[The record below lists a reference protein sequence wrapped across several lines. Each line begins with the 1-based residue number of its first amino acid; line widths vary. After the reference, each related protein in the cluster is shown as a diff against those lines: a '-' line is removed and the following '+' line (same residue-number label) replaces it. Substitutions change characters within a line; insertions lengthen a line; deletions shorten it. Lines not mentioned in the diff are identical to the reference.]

1 MPMLTA
7 SPEMK
12 EVAIADEPKKEKTYW
27 GHTRMIRKYRLYM
40 NCVIQDGILKAAFYL
55 PDHLR
60 LDGDK
65 PAYEVFLD
73 KENRQFLTYDH
84 LEKKWR
90 DAKLDR
96 LEWPGDAYYTTCW
109 AGKEDEDLVQAY
121 FSGERGGALGILDF
135 QRNVR
140 DEQLE
145 QRHKRITDR
154 WDKDLAQVP
163 ELPKDWAHWADKVAV
178 RENFIFYHYKRGG
191 AKTGYCTFCG
201 KEVPISGHPYHNKE
215 GRCTRCRHPVVF
227 KALGR
232 AGYFQTDKYYA
243 YLIQRCKDG
252 FVIREFWANRTYR
265 KDRLPHS
272 EPYWHEFRR
281 SIYDHSGEVR
291 SYYWGMYCQRETR
304 WIAGSPCYYSYT
316 GDQAGR
322 VYGKT
327 LPSLEKKELRHTG
340 LAEWI
345 RSHPAT
351 DPEKYLA
358 VWKRLPQMEQIWK
371 AGLPRLAAECFR
383 FCDNVRKLV
392 LHPDEPG
399 LIRALGLDAEKFRRL
414 RQLDGDTETLAWLQ
428 LEKKTGQR
436 IPDEMLHWFQKERIS
451 AKDLVFIADR
461 MSLVQIKNYLQRQ
474 KQYFDGSCR
483 QALTTWQDYLAMA
496 ERLHYDTSDE
506 IVYRVRK
513 LRQRHDELV
522 LQSEAGSLEEQASKM
537 AAKYP
542 HVNAICV
549 ELQEKYAYSDDDYT
563 VLAPQDIFEI
573 IKEGRMLHHC
583 VGNDGAGERYYD
595 RMERR
600 ESFIMFLRR
609 TEEPNDPYYTLE
621 IEPDG
626 TVRQKRTLFD
636 RQYED
641 IEQATEFLIKWQKVI
656 AARLTGR
663 DLKLAERSREL
674 RKEEFI
680 QMRKDRVIIH
690 TGHLAGRLLAD
701 ASQSGECLARC
712 NQRDFSTGEA
722 IPAEWVIFQQTGN
735 RELLVP
741 YKDGITYGP
750 GTVLIPGCKDISAV
764 AIDL

>member
-1 MPMLTA
+1 MLLAMPMLTA

-12 EVAIADEPKKEKTYW
+12 QAAMADEPKKETTYY
-27 GHTRMIRKYRLYM
+27 GHTYTTRTYFAYM
-40 NCVIQDGILKAAFYL
+40 NCLVQDGILKAAFFL

-60 LDGDK
+60 LDGNN
-65 PAYEVFLD
+65 PVYEVFLD

-96 LEWPGDAYYTTCW
+96 LEWPGRNYYATCW
-109 AGKEDEDLVQAY
+109 VSEEDAALVQDY

-145 QRHKRITDR
+145 RRHKRITDP
-154 WDKDLAQVP
+154 WDQDLAQVP

-215 GRCTRCRHPVVF
+215 GRCIRCRHPVVF

-243 YLIQRCKDG
+243 YLVQRCRDG
-252 FVIREFWANRTYR
+252 FVVREFRADRTYR
-265 KDRLPHS
+265 KDTLPHS

-281 SIYDHSGEVR
+281 SIYDRTGEIR

-304 WIAGSPCYYSYT
+304 WIAGSPCYYAYS
-316 GDQAGR
+316 GDQSGR

-327 LPSLEKKELRHTG
+327 LPSLEKKELRQTG

-345 RSHPAT
+345 RSHPIT

-371 AGLPRLAAECFR
+371 AGLQRLTKECFNN
-383 FCDNVRKLV
+383 CDSVRKLV
-392 LHPDEPG
+392 LCPSEPG
-399 LIRALGLDAEKFRRL
+399 LIRTLGLDTTRFRRL

-428 LEKKTGQR
+428 LEKRTGQR
-436 IPDEMLHWFQKERIS
+436 ITDDMLRWSKKEQIS

-461 MSLVQIKNYLQRQ
+461 MSLVQIKNYLERQ
-474 KQYFDGSCR
+474 KEYFDGSCQ

-701 ASQSGECLARC
+701 VLLADLME
-712 NQRDFSTGEA
+712 NTEVMQPQA
-722 IPAEWVIFQQTGN
+722 LPA
-735 RELLVP
+735 
-741 YKDGITYGP
+741 
-750 GTVLIPGCKDISAV
+750 A
-764 AIDL
+764 A

>member
-1 MPMLTA
+1 MPALTA
-7 SPEMK
+7 SQEMK
-12 EVAIADEPKKEKTYW
+12 EVAMADEPKKETTYY
-27 GHTRMIRKYRLYM
+27 GHTYTTRTYFAFM
-40 NCVIQDGILKAAFYL
+40 NCLVQDGVLKAAFFL

-60 LDGDK
+60 LDGNN
-65 PAYEVFLD
+65 PAYEVFID

-96 LEWPGDAYYTTCW
+96 LEWPGRNYYATCW
-109 AGKEDEDLVQAY
+109 VSEEDAALVQDY
-121 FSGERGGALGILDF
+121 FSGERGGDLGILDF

-145 QRHKRITDR
+145 RRHKRITDP

-163 ELPKDWAHWADKVAV
+163 KLPKDWKRWADKVAV

-215 GRCTRCRHPVVF
+215 GRCIRCRHPVVF

-243 YLIQRCKDG
+243 YLVQRCRDG
-252 FVIREFWANRTYR
+252 FVVREFRADRTYR
-265 KDRLPHS
+265 KDTLPHS

-281 SIYDHSGEVR
+281 SIYDRTGEIR

-304 WIAGSPCYYSYT
+304 WIAGSPCYYAYYGNQS
-316 GDQAGR
+316 GR

-327 LPSLEKKELRHTG
+327 LPSLEKKELRQTG

-345 RSHPAT
+345 RSHPIT

-371 AGLPRLAAECFR
+371 AGLQRLTKECFNN
-383 FCDNVRKLV
+383 CDSVRKLV
-392 LHPDEPG
+392 LCPSEPG
-399 LIRALGLDAEKFRRL
+399 LIRTLGLDTTRFRRL

-428 LEKKTGQR
+428 LEKRTGQR
-436 IPDEMLHWFQKERIS
+436 ITDDMLRWSKKEQIS

-461 MSLVQIKNYLQRQ
+461 MSLVQIKNYLERQ
-474 KQYFDGSCR
+474 KEYFDGSCQ

-701 ASQSGECLARC
+701 VLLADLME
-712 NQRDFSTGEA
+712 NTEVMQPQA
-722 IPAEWVIFQQTGN
+722 LPA
-735 RELLVP
+735 
-741 YKDGITYGP
+741 
-750 GTVLIPGCKDISAV
+750 A
-764 AIDL
+764 A

>member
-1 MPMLTA
+1 MPALTA
-7 SPEMK
+7 SQEMK
-12 EVAIADEPKKEKTYW
+12 EVAMADEPKKETTYY
-27 GHTRMIRKYRLYM
+27 GHTYTTRTYFVFM
-40 NCVIQDGILKAAFYL
+40 NCLVQDGVLKAAFFL

-60 LDGDK
+60 LDGNN
-65 PAYEVFLD
+65 PAYEVFID

-96 LEWPGDAYYTTCW
+96 LEWPGRNYYATCW
-109 AGKEDEDLVQAY
+109 VSEEDAALVQDY
-121 FSGERGGALGILDF
+121 FSGERGGDLGILDF

-145 QRHKRITDR
+145 RRHKRITDP

-163 ELPKDWAHWADKVAV
+163 KLPKDWKRWADKVAV

-215 GRCTRCRHPVVF
+215 GRCIRCRHPVVF

-243 YLIQRCKDG
+243 YLIQRCRDG
-252 FVIREFWANRTYR
+252 FVVREFRADRTYR
-265 KDRLPHS
+265 KDTLPHS

-281 SIYDHSGEVR
+281 SIYDCTGEIR

-304 WIAGSPCYYSYT
+304 WIAGSPCYYAYY
-316 GDQAGR
+316 GDQSGR

-327 LPSLEKKELRHTG
+327 LPSLEKKELRQTG

-345 RSHPAT
+345 RSHPIT

-371 AGLPRLAAECFR
+371 AGLQRLTKECFHN
-383 FCDNVRKLV
+383 CDNVRKLV
-392 LHPDEPG
+392 LNSSEPG
-399 LIRALGLDAEKFRRL
+399 LIRALGLDASKFRRL
-414 RQLDGDTETLAWLQ
+414 RQMDGDTETLAWLQ
-428 LEKKTGQR
+428 LEKRTGQR
-436 IPDEMLHWFQKERIS
+436 ITDDMLRWSKKEQIS

-461 MSLVQIKNYLQRQ
+461 MSLVQIKNYLERQ
-474 KQYFDGSCR
+474 KEYFDGSCQ

-701 ASQSGECLARC
+701 VLLADLME
-712 NQRDFSTGEA
+712 NTEVMQPQA
-722 IPAEWVIFQQTGN
+722 LPA
-735 RELLVP
+735 
-741 YKDGITYGP
+741 
-750 GTVLIPGCKDISAV
+750 A
-764 AIDL
+764 A

>member
-1 MPMLTA
+1 MLLAMPMLTA

-12 EVAIADEPKKEKTYW
+12 QAAMADEPKKETTYY
-27 GHTRMIRKYRLYM
+27 GHTYTTRTYFAYM
-40 NCVIQDGILKAAFYL
+40 NCLVQDGILKAAFFL

-60 LDGDK
+60 LDGNN
-65 PAYEVFLD
+65 PVYEVFLD

-96 LEWPGDAYYTTCW
+96 LEWHGRNYYATCW
-109 AGKEDEDLVQAY
+109 VSEEDAALVQDY

-145 QRHKRITDR
+145 RRHKRITDP
-154 WDKDLAQVP
+154 WDQDLAQVP

-201 KEVPISGHPYHNKE
+201 KEVPISGHPYHNKK
-215 GRCTRCRHPVVF
+215 GRCTRCRHPVMF

-232 AGYFQTDKYYA
+232 AGYFKTDRYYA
-243 YLIQRCKDG
+243 YLVQRCRDG
-252 FVIREFWANRTYR
+252 FVIREFQVDRTYR
-265 KDRLPHS
+265 KATLPHS

-281 SIYDHSGEVR
+281 SIYDRSGEIR
-291 SYYWGMYCQRETR
+291 SYYWGMYCQREVR
-304 WIAGSPCYYSYT
+304 WIEGSPCYYAYA

-327 LPSLEKKELRHTG
+327 LPSLGKKELRHTG

-345 RSHPAT
+345 RSHPVT

-358 VWKRLPQMEQIWK
+358 VWKRVPKMEQIWK
-371 AGLPRLAAECFR
+371 AGLQRLTAECFH
-383 FCDNVRKLV
+383 FCDDVQKVV

-399 LIRALGLDAEKFRRL
+399 LIRALGLDSAKFRRL

-428 LEKKTGQR
+428 LEKRTGQR
-436 IPDEMLHWFQKERIS
+436 ITDEMLRWSKKERIS
-451 AKDLVFIADR
+451 PRDLVFIADR
-461 MSLVQIKNYLQRQ
+461 MSLVQIRNYLERQ
-474 KQYFDGSCR
+474 KEYFDGSCR
-483 QALTTWQDYLAMA
+483 QALITWQDYLAMA

-522 LQSEAGSLEEQASKM
+522 LQSEAGSLEEQAEKM

-680 QMRKDRVIIH
+680 QMQKDRVIIH
-690 TGHLAGRLLAD
+690 TGHLAGRLLA
-701 ASQSGECLARC
+701 EVLLADLME
-712 NQRDFSTGEA
+712 NTEVMQPQA
-722 IPAEWVIFQQTGN
+722 LPA
-735 RELLVP
+735 
-741 YKDGITYGP
+741 
-750 GTVLIPGCKDISAV
+750 A
-764 AIDL
+764 A

>member
-1 MPMLTA
+1 MPALTA
-7 SPEMK
+7 SQEMK
-12 EVAIADEPKKEKTYW
+12 EVAMADEPKKETTYY
-27 GHTRMIRKYRLYM
+27 GHTYTTRTYFAFM
-40 NCVIQDGILKAAFYL
+40 NCLVQDGVLKAAFFL

-60 LDGDK
+60 LDGNN
-65 PAYEVFLD
+65 PAYEVFID

-96 LEWPGDAYYTTCW
+96 LEWPGRNYYATCW
-109 AGKEDEDLVQAY
+109 VSEEDAALVQDY
-121 FSGERGGALGILDF
+121 FSGERGGDLGILDF

-145 QRHKRITDR
+145 RRHKRITDP

-163 ELPKDWAHWADKVAV
+163 KLPKDWKRWADKVAV

-215 GRCTRCRHPVVF
+215 GRCIRCRHPVVF

-243 YLIQRCKDG
+243 YLVQRCRDG
-252 FVIREFWANRTYR
+252 FVVREFRADRTYR
-265 KDRLPHS
+265 KDTLPHS
-272 EPYWHEFRR
+272 ESYWHEFRR
-281 SIYDHSGEVR
+281 SIYDRTGEIR

-304 WIAGSPCYYSYT
+304 WIAGSPCYYAYY
-316 GDQAGR
+316 GDQSGR

-327 LPSLEKKELRHTG
+327 LPSLEKKELRQTG

-345 RSHPAT
+345 RSHPIT

-371 AGLPRLAAECFR
+371 AGLQRLTKECFHN
-383 FCDNVRKLV
+383 CDNVRKLV
-392 LHPDEPG
+392 LNHSEPG
-399 LIRALGLDAEKFRRL
+399 LIRALGLDASKFRRL
-414 RQLDGDTETLAWLQ
+414 RQMDGDTETLAWLQ
-428 LEKKTGQR
+428 LEKRTGQR
-436 IPDEMLHWFQKERIS
+436 ITDDMLRWSKKEQIS

-461 MSLVQIKNYLQRQ
+461 MSLVQIKNYLERQ
-474 KQYFDGSCR
+474 KEYFDGSCQ

-542 HVNAICV
+542 HVNAICA

-701 ASQSGECLARC
+701 VLLADLME
-712 NQRDFSTGEA
+712 NTEVMQPQA
-722 IPAEWVIFQQTGN
+722 LPA
-735 RELLVP
+735 
-741 YKDGITYGP
+741 
-750 GTVLIPGCKDISAV
+750 A
-764 AIDL
+764 A

>member
-1 MPMLTA
+1 MKKSMLQAMPALTA
-7 SPEMK
+7 SQEMK
-12 EVAIADEPKKEKTYW
+12 EVAMADEPKKETTYY
-27 GHTRMIRKYRLYM
+27 GHTYTTRTYFAFM
-40 NCVIQDGILKAAFYL
+40 NCLVQDGVLKAAFFL

-60 LDGDK
+60 LDGNN
-65 PAYEVFLD
+65 PAYEVFID

-96 LEWPGDAYYTTCW
+96 LEWPGRNYYATCW
-109 AGKEDEDLVQAY
+109 VSEEDAALVQDY
-121 FSGERGGALGILDF
+121 FSGERGGDLGILDF

-145 QRHKRITDR
+145 RRHKRITDP

-163 ELPKDWAHWADKVAV
+163 KLPKDWKRWADKVAV

-215 GRCTRCRHPVVF
+215 GRCIRCRHPVVF

-243 YLIQRCKDG
+243 YLVQRCRDG
-252 FVIREFWANRTYR
+252 FVVREFRADRTYR
-265 KDRLPHS
+265 KDTLPHS

-281 SIYDHSGEVR
+281 SIYDRTGEIR

-304 WIAGSPCYYSYT
+304 WIAGSPCYYAYYGNQS
-316 GDQAGR
+316 GR

-327 LPSLEKKELRHTG
+327 LPSLEKKELRQTG

-345 RSHPAT
+345 RSHPIT

-371 AGLPRLAAECFR
+371 AGLQRLTKECFNN
-383 FCDNVRKLV
+383 CDSVRKLV
-392 LHPDEPG
+392 LCPSEPG
-399 LIRALGLDAEKFRRL
+399 LIRALGLDTTKFRRL

-428 LEKKTGQR
+428 LEKRTGQR
-436 IPDEMLHWFQKERIS
+436 ITDDMLRWSKKERIS
-451 AKDLVFIADR
+451 PRDLVFIADR
-461 MSLVQIKNYLQRQ
+461 MSLVQIRNYLERQ
-474 KQYFDGSCR
+474 KRYFDDSCR

-522 LQSEAGSLEEQASKM
+522 LQSEAGSLEEQAAKM
-537 AAKYP
+537 AEKYP
-542 HVNAICV
+542 HVDAICM
-549 ELQEKYAYSDDDYT
+549 ELQKKYAYSDDDYT
-563 VLAPQDIFEI
+563 VLAPQNIFEI

-626 TVRQKRTLFD
+626 AVRQKRTLFD

-701 ASQSGECLARC
+701 VLLADLME
-712 NQRDFSTGEA
+712 NTEVMQPQVF
-722 IPAEWVIFQQTGN
+722 PA
-735 RELLVP
+735 
-741 YKDGITYGP
+741 
-750 GTVLIPGCKDISAV
+750 A
-764 AIDL
+764 A

>member
-1 MPMLTA
+1 MPVLTA
-7 SPEMK
+7 SQEMK
-12 EVAIADEPKKEKTYW
+12 EVAMADEPRKETTYY
-27 GHTRMIRKYRLYM
+27 GHTYTTRTYFAFM
-40 NCVIQDGILKAAFYL
+40 NCLVQNGILKAAFFL

-60 LDGDK
+60 LDGNN
-65 PAYEVFLD
+65 PVYEVFLD
-73 KENRQFLTYDH
+73 KEQRQFLTYDH

-96 LEWPGDAYYTTCW
+96 LEWPGRNYYAICW
-109 AGKEDEDLVQAY
+109 ASEKDAALVQDY
-121 FSGERGGALGILDF
+121 FSGERGGDLGILDF

-145 QRHKRITDR
+145 QRHKRITDC

-163 ELPKDWAHWADKVAV
+163 ELPKDWVHWVDKVAV
-178 RENFIFYHYKRGG
+178 RENYIFYHYKRGG

-201 KEVPISGHPYHNKE
+201 KEVPISGHPYHNKK
-215 GRCTRCRHPVVF
+215 GRCTRCRHPVMF

-232 AGYFQTDKYYA
+232 AGYFKTDRYYA
-243 YLIQRCKDG
+243 YLVQRCRDG
-252 FVIREFWANRTYR
+252 FVIREFQVDRTYR
-265 KDRLPHS
+265 KNILPHS

-281 SIYDHSGEVR
+281 SIYDRSGEIR
-291 SYYWGMYCQRETR
+291 SYYWGMYCQREVR
-304 WIAGSPCYYSYT
+304 WIEGSPCYYAYA

-327 LPSLEKKELRHTG
+327 LPSLGKKELRQTG
-340 LAEWI
+340 LVEWI
-345 RSHPAT
+345 RSHPVT

-358 VWKRLPQMEQIWK
+358 VWKQIPKMEQIWK
-371 AGLPRLAAECFR
+371 AGLSRLTAECFH

-399 LIRALGLDAEKFRRL
+399 LIRALGLDAQKFRRL

-451 AKDLVFIADR
+451 AKDLLFIADR

-474 KQYFDGSCR
+474 KQYFDGSCQ

-522 LQSEAGSLEEQASKM
+522 LQSEAGSLEEQAEKM

-542 HVNAICV
+542 HVDAICV
-549 ELQEKYAYSDDDYT
+549 ELQEKYSYSDDDYT

-701 ASQSGECLARC
+701 VLLADLME
-712 NQRDFSTGEA
+712 NTEVMQPQA
-722 IPAEWVIFQQTGN
+722 LPA
-735 RELLVP
+735 
-741 YKDGITYGP
+741 
-750 GTVLIPGCKDISAV
+750 A
-764 AIDL
+764 A

>member
-1 MPMLTA
+1 MPALTA

-12 EVAIADEPKKEKTYW
+12 KAAMADEPKTETTYY
-27 GHTRMIRKYRLYM
+27 GYTYTTRAYFAYM
-40 NCVIQDGILKAAFYL
+40 NCLVQDGILKAAFFL

-60 LDGDK
+60 LDGNN
-65 PAYEVFLD
+65 PVYEVFLD
-73 KENRQFLTYDH
+73 KEKRQFLTYDH

-96 LEWPGDAYYTTCW
+96 LEWHGRNYYAACW
-109 AGKEDEDLVQAY
+109 ASEEDAALVQDY
-121 FSGERGGALGILDF
+121 FSGERGGELGILDF

-201 KEVPISGHPYHNKE
+201 KEVPISGHPYHNKK
-215 GRCTRCRHPVVF
+215 GRCTCCRHPVMF

-232 AGYFQTDKYYA
+232 AGYFKTDRYYA
-243 YLIQRCKDG
+243 YLVQRCRDG
-252 FVIREFWANRTYR
+252 FVIREFWTDRTYR
-265 KDRLPHS
+265 KDTMPHS

-281 SIYDHSGEVR
+281 SIYDRNGVIR
-291 SYYWGMYCQRETR
+291 SYYWGMYCQREVR
-304 WIAGSPCYYSYT
+304 WIEGSPCYYAYY
-316 GDQAGR
+316 GDQSGR

-327 LPSLEKKELRHTG
+327 LPSLGKKELRQTG

-345 RSHPAT
+345 RSHPIT

-371 AGLPRLAAECFR
+371 AGLQRLTKECFHN
-383 FCDNVRKLV
+383 CDSVRKLV
-392 LHPDEPG
+392 LCPSEPK
-399 LIRALGLDAEKFRRL
+399 LIRALSLDAQKFRRL

-428 LEKKTGQR
+428 LEKRTGQR
-436 IPDEMLHWFQKERIS
+436 ITDEMLCWIKKEQIS
-451 AKDLVFIADR
+451 PRDLVFIADR
-461 MSLVQIKNYLQRQ
+461 MSLVQIKNYLERQ
-474 KQYFDGSCR
+474 KQYFDDSCR

-522 LQSEAGSLEEQASKM
+522 LQSEAGSLEEQAAKM
-537 AAKYP
+537 AVKYP
-542 HVNAICV
+542 HVDAICG
-549 ELQEKYAYSDDDYT
+549 ELQKKYAYSDDDYT
-563 VLAPQDIFEI
+563 VIAPQNIFEI
-573 IKEGRMLHHC
+573 IREGRMLHHC

-609 TEEPNDPYYTLE
+609 TDEPNDPYYTLE

-636 RQYED
+636 RQHED
-641 IEQATEFLIKWQKVI
+641 IEQATEFLLKWQKVI
-656 AARLTGR
+656 ATRLTGR
-663 DLKLAERSREL
+663 DLKLAERSRKL

-680 QMRKDRVIIH
+680 QMQKDRVIIH
-690 TGHLAGRLLAD
+690 TGHLAGHLLAEVLLAD
-701 ASQSGECLARC
+701 LMENTEVMQTQVL
-712 NQRDFSTGEA
+712 
-722 IPAEWVIFQQTGN
+722 PA
-735 RELLVP
+735 
-741 YKDGITYGP
+741 
-750 GTVLIPGCKDISAV
+750 A
-764 AIDL
+764 A

>member
-1 MPMLTA
+1 MLLAMPMLTA

-12 EVAIADEPKKEKTYW
+12 QAAMADEPKKETTYY
-27 GHTRMIRKYRLYM
+27 GHTYTTRTYFAYM
-40 NCVIQDGILKAAFYL
+40 NCLVQDGVLKAAFFL

-60 LDGDK
+60 LDGNN
-65 PAYEVFLD
+65 PVYEVFLD

-96 LEWPGDAYYTTCW
+96 LEWHGRNYYATCW
-109 AGKEDEDLVQAY
+109 VSEEDAALVQDY

-145 QRHKRITDR
+145 RRHKRITDP

-163 ELPKDWAHWADKVAV
+163 KLPKDWKRWADKVAV

-215 GRCTRCRHPVVF
+215 GRCIRCRHPVVF

-243 YLIQRCKDG
+243 YLVQRCRDG
-252 FVIREFWANRTYR
+252 FVVREFRADRTYR
-265 KDRLPHS
+265 KDTLPHS

-281 SIYDHSGEVR
+281 SIYDRTGEIR

-304 WIAGSPCYYSYT
+304 WIAGSPCYYAYY
-316 GDQAGR
+316 GDQSGR

-327 LPSLEKKELRHTG
+327 LPSLEKKELRQTG

-345 RSHPAT
+345 RSHPIT

-371 AGLPRLAAECFR
+371 AGLQRLTKECFHN
-383 FCDNVRKLV
+383 CDNVRKLV
-392 LHPDEPG
+392 LNSSEPG
-399 LIRALGLDAEKFRRL
+399 LIRALGLDASKFRRL
-414 RQLDGDTETLAWLQ
+414 RQMDGDTETLAWLQ
-428 LEKKTGQR
+428 LEKRTGQR
-436 IPDEMLHWFQKERIS
+436 ITDDMLRWSKKEQIS

-461 MSLVQIKNYLQRQ
+461 MSLVQIKNYLERQ
-474 KQYFDGSCR
+474 KEYFDGSCQ

-701 ASQSGECLARC
+701 VLLADLME
-712 NQRDFSTGEA
+712 NTEVMQPQA
-722 IPAEWVIFQQTGN
+722 LPA
-735 RELLVP
+735 
-741 YKDGITYGP
+741 
-750 GTVLIPGCKDISAV
+750 A
-764 AIDL
+764 A

>member
-1 MPMLTA
+1 MPALTA
-7 SPEMK
+7 SQEMK
-12 EVAIADEPKKEKTYW
+12 EVAMADEPKKETTYY
-27 GHTRMIRKYRLYM
+27 GHTYTTRTYFAFM
-40 NCVIQDGILKAAFYL
+40 NCLVQDGVLKAAFFL

-60 LDGDK
+60 LDGNN
-65 PAYEVFLD
+65 PAYEVFID

-96 LEWPGDAYYTTCW
+96 LEWHGRNYYATCW
-109 AGKEDEDLVQAY
+109 VSEEDAALVQDY
-121 FSGERGGALGILDF
+121 FSGERGGDLGILDF

-145 QRHKRITDR
+145 RRHKRITDP
-154 WDKDLAQVP
+154 WDQDLAQVP

-201 KEVPISGHPYHNKE
+201 KEVPISGHPYHNKK
-215 GRCTRCRHPVVF
+215 GRCTRCRHPVMF

-243 YLIQRCKDG
+243 YLVQRCRDG
-252 FVIREFWANRTYR
+252 FAVREFRADRTYR
-265 KDRLPHS
+265 KDTLPHS
-272 EPYWHEFRR
+272 ESYWHEFRR
-281 SIYDHSGEVR
+281 SIYDRTGEIR

-304 WIAGSPCYYSYT
+304 WIAGSPCYYAYY
-316 GDQAGR
+316 GDQSGR

-327 LPSLEKKELRHTG
+327 LPSLEKKELRQTG

-345 RSHPAT
+345 RSHPIT

-371 AGLPRLAAECFR
+371 AGLQRLTKECFNN
-383 FCDNVRKLV
+383 CDSVRKLV
-392 LHPDEPG
+392 LCPSEPG
-399 LIRALGLDAEKFRRL
+399 LIRALGLDTTKFRRL

-428 LEKKTGQR
+428 LEKRTGQR
-436 IPDEMLHWFQKERIS
+436 ITDDMLRWSKKERIS
-451 AKDLVFIADR
+451 PRDLVFIADR
-461 MSLVQIKNYLQRQ
+461 MSLVQIRNYLERQ
-474 KQYFDGSCR
+474 KEYFDGSCQ

-701 ASQSGECLARC
+701 VLLADLME
-712 NQRDFSTGEA
+712 NTEVMQPQA
-722 IPAEWVIFQQTGN
+722 LPA
-735 RELLVP
+735 
-741 YKDGITYGP
+741 
-750 GTVLIPGCKDISAV
+750 A
-764 AIDL
+764 A

>member
-1 MPMLTA
+1 MLLAMPMLTA

-12 EVAIADEPKKEKTYW
+12 QAAMADEPKKETTYY
-27 GHTRMIRKYRLYM
+27 GHTYTTRTYFAYM
-40 NCVIQDGILKAAFYL
+40 NCLVQDGILKAAFFL

-60 LDGDK
+60 LDGNN
-65 PAYEVFLD
+65 PVYEVFLD

-96 LEWPGDAYYTTCW
+96 LEWHGRNYYATCW
-109 AGKEDEDLVQAY
+109 VSEEDAALVQDY

-145 QRHKRITDR
+145 RRHKRITDP
-154 WDKDLAQVP
+154 WDQDLAQVP

-243 YLIQRCKDG
+243 YLIQRCRDG

-304 WIAGSPCYYSYT
+304 WIAGSPCYYAYY
-316 GDQAGR
+316 GDQSGR

-327 LPSLEKKELRHTG
+327 LPSLEKKELRQTG

-345 RSHPAT
+345 RSHPIT

-371 AGLPRLAAECFR
+371 AGLQRLTKECFNN
-383 FCDNVRKLV
+383 CDSVRKLV
-392 LHPDEPG
+392 LCPSEPG
-399 LIRALGLDAEKFRRL
+399 LIRALGLDASKFRRL

-451 AKDLVFIADR
+451 AKDLLFIADR

-506 IVYRVRK
+506 IVYRVHK

-522 LQSEAGSLEEQASKM
+522 LQGEAGSLEEQAEKM

-542 HVNAICV
+542 HVDAICM
-549 ELQEKYAYSDDDYT
+549 ELQNKYAYTDEEYT
-563 VLAPQDIFEI
+563 VIAPQNIFEI

-595 RMERR
+595 RIERR
-600 ESFIMFLRR
+600 ESFILFLRR
-609 TEEPNDPYYTLE
+609 TDEPNDPYYTLE

-636 RQYED
+636 RQHED
-641 IEQATEFLIKWQKVI
+641 IEQATEFLLKWQKVI
-656 AARLTGR
+656 AARLTGS

-680 QMRKDRVIIH
+680 QMQKERVIIH
-690 TGHLAGRLLAD
+690 TGHLAGRLLA
-701 ASQSGECLARC
+701 EVLLADLME
-712 NQRDFSTGEA
+712 NTEVMQPQA
-722 IPAEWVIFQQTGN
+722 LPA
-735 RELLVP
+735 
-741 YKDGITYGP
+741 
-750 GTVLIPGCKDISAV
+750 A
-764 AIDL
+764 A

>member
-1 MPMLTA
+1 MLLAMPMLTA

-12 EVAIADEPKKEKTYW
+12 QAAMADEPKKETTYY
-27 GHTRMIRKYRLYM
+27 GHTYTTRTYFAYM
-40 NCVIQDGILKAAFYL
+40 NCLVQDGILKAAFFL

-60 LDGDK
+60 LDGNN
-65 PAYEVFLD
+65 PVYEVFLD

-96 LEWPGDAYYTTCW
+96 LEWHGRNYYATCW
-109 AGKEDEDLVQAY
+109 VSEEDAALVQDY

-145 QRHKRITDR
+145 RRHKRITDP
-154 WDKDLAQVP
+154 WDQDLAQVP

-243 YLIQRCKDG
+243 YLIQRCRDG

-304 WIAGSPCYYSYT
+304 WIAGSPCYYAYY
-316 GDQAGR
+316 GDQSGR

-327 LPSLEKKELRHTG
+327 LPSLEKKELRQTG

-345 RSHPAT
+345 RSHPIT

-371 AGLPRLAAECFR
+371 AGLQRLTKECFNN
-383 FCDNVRKLV
+383 CDSVRKLV
-392 LHPDEPG
+392 LCPSEPG
-399 LIRALGLDAEKFRRL
+399 LIRALGLDAQKFRRL

-451 AKDLVFIADR
+451 AKDLLFIADR

-474 KQYFDGSCR
+474 KQYFDGSCQ

-549 ELQEKYAYSDDDYT
+549 ELQEKYTYSDDDYT

-701 ASQSGECLARC
+701 VLLADLME
-712 NQRDFSTGEA
+712 NTEVMQPQA
-722 IPAEWVIFQQTGN
+722 
-735 RELLVP
+735 L
-741 YKDGITYGP
+741 
-750 GTVLIPGCKDISAV
+750 SA
-764 AIDL
+764 AA

>member
-1 MPMLTA
+1 MKKSMLQAMPALTA
-7 SPEMK
+7 SQEMK
-12 EVAIADEPKKEKTYW
+12 EVAIADEPKKETTYY
-27 GHTRMIRKYRLYM
+27 GHTYTTRTYFAFM
-40 NCVIQDGILKAAFYL
+40 NCLVQDGVLKAAFFL

-60 LDGDK
+60 LDGNN
-65 PAYEVFLD
+65 PAYEVFID

-96 LEWPGDAYYTTCW
+96 LEWPGRNYYATCW
-109 AGKEDEDLVQAY
+109 VSEEDAALVQDY
-121 FSGERGGALGILDF
+121 FSGERGGDLGILDF

-145 QRHKRITDR
+145 RRHKRITDP

-163 ELPKDWAHWADKVAV
+163 KLPKDWKRWADKVAV

-215 GRCTRCRHPVVF
+215 GRCIRCRHPVVF

-243 YLIQRCKDG
+243 YLVQRCRDG
-252 FVIREFWANRTYR
+252 FVVREFRADRTYR
-265 KDRLPHS
+265 KDTLPHS

-281 SIYDHSGEVR
+281 SIYDRTGEIR

-304 WIAGSPCYYSYT
+304 WIAGSPCYYAYY
-316 GDQAGR
+316 GDQSGR

-327 LPSLEKKELRHTG
+327 LPSLEKKELRQTG

-345 RSHPAT
+345 RSHPIT

-371 AGLPRLAAECFR
+371 AGLQRLTKECFNN
-383 FCDNVRKLV
+383 CDSVRKLV
-392 LHPDEPG
+392 LCPSEPG
-399 LIRALGLDAEKFRRL
+399 LIRALGLDTTKFRRL

-428 LEKKTGQR
+428 LEKRTGQR
-436 IPDEMLHWFQKERIS
+436 ITDDMLRWSKKEQIS

-461 MSLVQIKNYLQRQ
+461 MSLVQIKNYLERQ
-474 KQYFDGSCR
+474 KEYFDGSCQ

-701 ASQSGECLARC
+701 VLLADLME
-712 NQRDFSTGEA
+712 NTEVMQPQA
-722 IPAEWVIFQQTGN
+722 LPA
-735 RELLVP
+735 
-741 YKDGITYGP
+741 
-750 GTVLIPGCKDISAV
+750 A
-764 AIDL
+764 A

>member
-1 MPMLTA
+1 MPVLTA
-7 SPEMK
+7 SQEMK
-12 EVAIADEPKKEKTYW
+12 EVALADEPKKETTYY
-27 GHTRMIRKYRLYM
+27 GHTYTTRTYFAFM
-40 NCVIQDGILKAAFYL
+40 NCLVQNGILKAAFFL

-60 LDGDK
+60 LDGNN
-65 PAYEVFLD
+65 PVYEVFLD
-73 KENRQFLTYDH
+73 KEQRQFLTYDH

-96 LEWPGDAYYTTCW
+96 LEWPGRNYYATCW
-109 AGKEDEDLVQAY
+109 ASEEDAALIQDY
-121 FSGERGGALGILDF
+121 FSGERGGDLGILDF

-145 QRHKRITDR
+145 QRHKRITDC

-201 KEVPISGHPYHNKE
+201 KEVPISGHPYHNKK
-215 GRCTRCRHPVVF
+215 GRCTRCRHPVMF

-232 AGYFQTDKYYA
+232 AGYFKTDRYYA
-243 YLIQRCKDG
+243 YLVQRCRDG
-252 FVIREFWANRTYR
+252 FVIREFQVDRTYR
-265 KDRLPHS
+265 KNILPHS

-281 SIYDHSGEVR
+281 SIYDRSGEIR
-291 SYYWGMYCQRETR
+291 SYYWGMYCQREVR
-304 WIAGSPCYYSYT
+304 WIEGSPCYYAYA

-327 LPSLEKKELRHTG
+327 LSSLGKKELRQTG
-340 LAEWI
+340 LVEWI
-345 RSHPAT
+345 RSHPVT

-358 VWKRLPQMEQIWK
+358 VWKQIPKMEQIWK
-371 AGLPRLAAECFR
+371 AGLSRLTAECFH
-383 FCDNVRKLV
+383 FCDDVQKVV

-399 LIRALGLDAEKFRRL
+399 LIRALGLDSAKFRRL

-428 LEKKTGQR
+428 LEKRTGQR
-436 IPDEMLHWFQKERIS
+436 ITDEMLRWSKKERIS
-451 AKDLVFIADR
+451 PRDLVFIADR
-461 MSLVQIKNYLQRQ
+461 MSLVQIRNYLERQ
-474 KQYFDGSCR
+474 KEYFDGSCQ

-609 TEEPNDPYYTLE
+609 TDEPNDPYYTLE

-701 ASQSGECLARC
+701 VLLADLME
-712 NQRDFSTGEA
+712 NTEVMQPQA
-722 IPAEWVIFQQTGN
+722 LPA
-735 RELLVP
+735 
-741 YKDGITYGP
+741 
-750 GTVLIPGCKDISAV
+750 A
-764 AIDL
+764 A

>member
-1 MPMLTA
+1 MLLAMPMLTA

-12 EVAIADEPKKEKTYW
+12 EVAIADEPKKETTYY
-27 GHTRMIRKYRLYM
+27 GHTYTTRTYFAYM
-40 NCVIQDGILKAAFYL
+40 NCLVQDGILKAAFFL

-60 LDGDK
+60 LDGNN
-65 PAYEVFLD
+65 PVYEVFLD

-96 LEWPGDAYYTTCW
+96 LEWHGRNYYATCW
-109 AGKEDEDLVQAY
+109 VSEEDAALVQDY
-121 FSGERGGALGILDF
+121 FSGERGGDLGILDF

-145 QRHKRITDR
+145 RRHKRITDP
-154 WDKDLAQVP
+154 WDQDLAQVP

-215 GRCTRCRHPVVF
+215 GRCIRCRHPVVF

-243 YLIQRCKDG
+243 YLVQRCRDG
-252 FVIREFWANRTYR
+252 FVVREFRADRTYR
-265 KDRLPHS
+265 KDTLPHS

-281 SIYDHSGEVR
+281 SIYDRTGEIR

-304 WIAGSPCYYSYT
+304 WIAGSPCYYAYY
-316 GDQAGR
+316 GDQSGR

-327 LPSLEKKELRHTG
+327 LPSLGKKELRQTG

-345 RSHPAT
+345 RSHPVT

-358 VWKRLPQMEQIWK
+358 VWKRVPKMEQIWK
-371 AGLPRLAAECFR
+371 AGLQRLTKECFHN
-383 FCDNVRKLV
+383 CDSVRKLV
-392 LHPDEPG
+392 LCPSEPG
-399 LIRALGLDAEKFRRL
+399 LIRALGLDTAKFRRL

-428 LEKKTGQR
+428 LEKRTGQR
-436 IPDEMLHWFQKERIS
+436 ITDDMLCWSKKERIS
-451 AKDLVFIADR
+451 PRDLVFIADR
-461 MSLVQIKNYLQRQ
+461 MSLVQIRNYLERQ
-474 KQYFDGSCR
+474 KRYFDDSCR

-701 ASQSGECLARC
+701 VLLADLME
-712 NQRDFSTGEA
+712 NTEVMQPQA
-722 IPAEWVIFQQTGN
+722 LPA
-735 RELLVP
+735 
-741 YKDGITYGP
+741 
-750 GTVLIPGCKDISAV
+750 A
-764 AIDL
+764 A

>member
-1 MPMLTA
+1 MPALTA
-7 SPEMK
+7 SQEMK
-12 EVAIADEPKKEKTYW
+12 EVAMADEPKKETTYY
-27 GHTRMIRKYRLYM
+27 GHTYTTRTYFAFM
-40 NCVIQDGILKAAFYL
+40 NCLVQDGVLKAAFFL

-60 LDGDK
+60 LDGNN
-65 PAYEVFLD
+65 PAYEVFID
-73 KENRQFLTYDH
+73 KGNRQFLTYDH

-96 LEWPGDAYYTTCW
+96 LEWPGRNYYATCW
-109 AGKEDEDLVQAY
+109 VSEEDAALVQDY
-121 FSGERGGALGILDF
+121 FSGERGGDLGILDF

-145 QRHKRITDR
+145 RRHKRITDP

-163 ELPKDWAHWADKVAV
+163 KLPKDWKRWADKVAV

-215 GRCTRCRHPVVF
+215 GRCIRCRHPVVF

-243 YLIQRCKDG
+243 YLIQRCRDG

-304 WIAGSPCYYSYT
+304 WIAGSPCYYAYY
-316 GDQAGR
+316 GDQSGR

-327 LPSLEKKELRHTG
+327 LPSLEKKELRQTG

-345 RSHPAT
+345 RSHPIT

-371 AGLPRLAAECFR
+371 AGLQRLTKECFNN
-383 FCDNVRKLV
+383 CDSVRKLV
-392 LHPDEPG
+392 LCPSEPG
-399 LIRALGLDAEKFRRL
+399 LIRALGLDASKFRRL

-451 AKDLVFIADR
+451 AKDLLFIADR

-506 IVYRVRK
+506 IVYRVHK

-522 LQSEAGSLEEQASKM
+522 LQGEAGSLEEQAEKM

-542 HVNAICV
+542 HVDAICM
-549 ELQEKYAYSDDDYT
+549 ELQNKYAYTDEEYT
-563 VLAPQDIFEI
+563 VIAPQNIFEI

-595 RMERR
+595 RIERR
-600 ESFIMFLRR
+600 ESFILFLRR
-609 TEEPNDPYYTLE
+609 TDEPNDPYYTLE

-636 RQYED
+636 RQHED
-641 IEQATEFLIKWQKVI
+641 IEQATEFLLKWQKVI
-656 AARLTGR
+656 AARLTGS

-680 QMRKDRVIIH
+680 QMQKDRVIIH
-690 TGHLAGRLLAD
+690 TGHLAGRLLA
-701 ASQSGECLARC
+701 EVLLADLME
-712 NQRDFSTGEA
+712 NTEVMQPQA
-722 IPAEWVIFQQTGN
+722 LPA
-735 RELLVP
+735 
-741 YKDGITYGP
+741 
-750 GTVLIPGCKDISAV
+750 A
-764 AIDL
+764 A

>member
-1 MPMLTA
+1 MLLAMPMLTA

-12 EVAIADEPKKEKTYW
+12 QAAMADEPKKETTYY
-27 GHTRMIRKYRLYM
+27 GHTYTTRTYFAYM
-40 NCVIQDGILKAAFYL
+40 NCLVQDGILKAAFFL

-60 LDGDK
+60 LDGNN
-65 PAYEVFLD
+65 PVYEVFLD

-96 LEWPGDAYYTTCW
+96 LEWHGRNYYATCW
-109 AGKEDEDLVQAY
+109 VSEEDAALVQDY

-145 QRHKRITDR
+145 RRHKRITDP
-154 WDKDLAQVP
+154 WDQDLAQVP

-243 YLIQRCKDG
+243 YLIQRCRDG

-304 WIAGSPCYYSYT
+304 WIAGSPCYYAYY
-316 GDQAGR
+316 GDQSGR

-327 LPSLEKKELRHTG
+327 LPSLEKKELRQTG

-345 RSHPAT
+345 RSHPIT

-371 AGLPRLAAECFR
+371 AGLQRLTKECFNN
-383 FCDNVRKLV
+383 CDSVRKLV
-392 LHPDEPG
+392 LCPSEPG
-399 LIRALGLDAEKFRRL
+399 LIRALGLDASKFRRL

-451 AKDLVFIADR
+451 AKDLLFIADR

-506 IVYRVRK
+506 IVYRVHK

-522 LQSEAGSLEEQASKM
+522 LQGEAGSLEEQAEKM

-542 HVNAICV
+542 HVDAICM
-549 ELQEKYAYSDDDYT
+549 ELQNKYAYTDEEYT
-563 VLAPQDIFEI
+563 VIAPQNIFEI

-583 VGNDGAGERYYD
+583 VGNDGADERYYD

-600 ESFIMFLRR
+600 ESFILFLRR
-609 TEEPNDPYYTLE
+609 TDEPNDPYYTLE

-636 RQYED
+636 RQHED
-641 IEQATEFLIKWQKVI
+641 IEQATEFLLKWQKVI
-656 AARLTGR
+656 AARLTGS

-680 QMRKDRVIIH
+680 QMQKDRVIIH
-690 TGHLAGRLLAD
+690 TGHLAGRLLA
-701 ASQSGECLARC
+701 EVLLADLME
-712 NQRDFSTGEA
+712 NTEVMQPQA
-722 IPAEWVIFQQTGN
+722 LPA
-735 RELLVP
+735 
-741 YKDGITYGP
+741 
-750 GTVLIPGCKDISAV
+750 A
-764 AIDL
+764 A

>member
-1 MPMLTA
+1 MKKSMLLAMPMLTA

-12 EVAIADEPKKEKTYW
+12 QAAMADEPKKETTYY
-27 GHTRMIRKYRLYM
+27 GHTYTTRTYFAYM
-40 NCVIQDGILKAAFYL
+40 NCLVQDGILKAAFFL

-60 LDGDK
+60 LDGNN
-65 PAYEVFLD
+65 PVYEVFLD

-96 LEWPGDAYYTTCW
+96 LEWHGRNYYATCW
-109 AGKEDEDLVQAY
+109 VSEEDAALVQDY

-145 QRHKRITDR
+145 RRHKRITDP
-154 WDKDLAQVP
+154 WDQDLAQVP

-243 YLIQRCKDG
+243 YLIQRCRDG

-304 WIAGSPCYYSYT
+304 WIAGSPCYYAYY
-316 GDQAGR
+316 GDQSGR

-327 LPSLEKKELRHTG
+327 LPSLEKKELRQTG

-345 RSHPAT
+345 RSHPIT

-371 AGLPRLAAECFR
+371 AGLQRLTKECFNN
-383 FCDNVRKLV
+383 CDSVRKLV
-392 LHPDEPG
+392 LCPSEPG
-399 LIRALGLDAEKFRRL
+399 LIRALGLDASKFRRL

-451 AKDLVFIADR
+451 AKDLLFIADR

-506 IVYRVRK
+506 IVYRVHK

-522 LQSEAGSLEEQASKM
+522 LQGEAGSLEEQAEKM

-542 HVNAICV
+542 HVDAICM
-549 ELQEKYAYSDDDYT
+549 ELQNKYAYTDEEYT
-563 VLAPQDIFEI
+563 VIAPQNIFEI

-595 RMERR
+595 RIERR
-600 ESFIMFLRR
+600 ESFILFLRR
-609 TEEPNDPYYTLE
+609 TDEPNDPYYTLE

-636 RQYED
+636 RQHED
-641 IEQATEFLIKWQKVI
+641 IEQATEFLLKWQKVI
-656 AARLTGR
+656 AARLTGS
-663 DLKLAERSREL
+663 DLELAERSREL

-680 QMRKDRVIIH
+680 QMQKDRVIIH
-690 TGHLAGRLLAD
+690 TGHLAGRLLA
-701 ASQSGECLARC
+701 EVLLADLME
-712 NQRDFSTGEA
+712 NTEVMQPQA
-722 IPAEWVIFQQTGN
+722 LPA
-735 RELLVP
+735 
-741 YKDGITYGP
+741 
-750 GTVLIPGCKDISAV
+750 A
-764 AIDL
+764 A

>member
-1 MPMLTA
+1 MLLAMPMLTA

-12 EVAIADEPKKEKTYW
+12 QAAMADEPKKETTYY
-27 GHTRMIRKYRLYM
+27 GHTYTTRTYFAYM
-40 NCVIQDGILKAAFYL
+40 NCLVQDGILKAAFFL

-60 LDGDK
+60 LDGNN
-65 PAYEVFLD
+65 PVYEVFLD

-96 LEWPGDAYYTTCW
+96 LEWHGRNYYATCW
-109 AGKEDEDLVQAY
+109 VSEEDAALVQDY

-145 QRHKRITDR
+145 RRHKRITDP
-154 WDKDLAQVP
+154 WDQDLAQVP

-201 KEVPISGHPYHNKE
+201 KEVPISGHPYHNKK
-215 GRCTRCRHPVVF
+215 GRCTRCRHPVMF

-232 AGYFQTDKYYA
+232 AGYFKTDRYYA
-243 YLIQRCKDG
+243 YLVQRCRDG
-252 FVIREFWANRTYR
+252 FVIREFQVDRTYR
-265 KDRLPHS
+265 KNILPHS

-281 SIYDHSGEVR
+281 SIYDRSGEIR
-291 SYYWGMYCQRETR
+291 SYYWGMYCQREVR
-304 WIAGSPCYYSYT
+304 WIEGSPCYYAYA

-327 LPSLEKKELRHTG
+327 LSSLGKKELRQTG
-340 LAEWI
+340 LVEWI
-345 RSHPAT
+345 RSHPVT

-358 VWKRLPQMEQIWK
+358 VWKQIPKMEQIWK
-371 AGLPRLAAECFR
+371 AGLSRLTAECFH
-383 FCDNVRKLV
+383 FCDDVQKVV

-399 LIRALGLDAEKFRRL
+399 LIRALGLDSAKFRRL

-428 LEKKTGQR
+428 LEKRTGQR
-436 IPDEMLHWFQKERIS
+436 ITDEMLRWSKKERIS
-451 AKDLVFIADR
+451 PRDLVFIADR
-461 MSLVQIKNYLQRQ
+461 MSLVQIRNYLERQ
-474 KQYFDGSCR
+474 KEYFDGSCR
-483 QALTTWQDYLAMA
+483 QALITWQDYLAMA

-522 LQSEAGSLEEQASKM
+522 IQSETGSLEEQAEKM

-542 HVNAICV
+542 HVNAICM
-549 ELQEKYAYSDDDYT
+549 ELQKKYAYSDDDYT
-563 VLAPQDIFEI
+563 VLAPQNIFEI

-600 ESFIMFLRR
+600 ESFILFLRR
-609 TEEPNDPYYTLE
+609 TDEPNDPYYTLE

-636 RQYED
+636 RQHED
-641 IEQATEFLIKWQKVI
+641 IEQATEFLLKWQKVI

-680 QMRKDRVIIH
+680 QMQKDRVIIH
-690 TGHLAGRLLAD
+690 TGHLAGRLLA
-701 ASQSGECLARC
+701 EVLLADLME
-712 NQRDFSTGEA
+712 NTEVMQTQA
-722 IPAEWVIFQQTGN
+722 LPA
-735 RELLVP
+735 
-741 YKDGITYGP
+741 
-750 GTVLIPGCKDISAV
+750 A
-764 AIDL
+764 A

>member
-1 MPMLTA
+1 MLLAMPMLTA

-12 EVAIADEPKKEKTYW
+12 QAAMADEPKKETTYY
-27 GHTRMIRKYRLYM
+27 GHTYTTRTYFAYM
-40 NCVIQDGILKAAFYL
+40 NCLVQDGILKAAFFL

-60 LDGDK
+60 LDGNN
-65 PAYEVFLD
+65 PVYEVFLD

-96 LEWPGDAYYTTCW
+96 LEWHGRNYYATCW
-109 AGKEDEDLVQAY
+109 VSEEDAALVQDY

-145 QRHKRITDR
+145 RRHKRITDP
-154 WDKDLAQVP
+154 WDQDLAQVP

-243 YLIQRCKDG
+243 YLIQRCRDG

-304 WIAGSPCYYSYT
+304 WIAGSPCYYAYY
-316 GDQAGR
+316 GDQSGR

-327 LPSLEKKELRHTG
+327 LPSLEKKELRQTG

-345 RSHPAT
+345 RSHPIT

-371 AGLPRLAAECFR
+371 AGLQRLTKECFNN
-383 FCDNVRKLV
+383 CDSVRKLV
-392 LHPDEPG
+392 LCPSEPG
-399 LIRALGLDAEKFRRL
+399 LIRALGLDASKFRRL

-451 AKDLVFIADR
+451 AKDLLFIADR

-506 IVYRVRK
+506 IVYRVHK

-522 LQSEAGSLEEQASKM
+522 LQGEAGSLEEQAEKM

-641 IEQATEFLIKWQKVI
+641 IEQATEFLLKWQKVI

-701 ASQSGECLARC
+701 VLLADLME
-712 NQRDFSTGEA
+712 NTEVMQPQA
-722 IPAEWVIFQQTGN
+722 LPA
-735 RELLVP
+735 
-741 YKDGITYGP
+741 
-750 GTVLIPGCKDISAV
+750 A
-764 AIDL
+764 A

>member
-1 MPMLTA
+1 MKKSMLLAMPMLTA

-12 EVAIADEPKKEKTYW
+12 EVAMADEPKKETTYY
-27 GHTRMIRKYRLYM
+27 GHTYTTRTYFAYM
-40 NCVIQDGILKAAFYL
+40 NCLVQDGILKAAFFL

-60 LDGDK
+60 LDGNN
-65 PAYEVFLD
+65 PVYEVFLD

-96 LEWPGDAYYTTCW
+96 LEWHGRNYYATCW
-109 AGKEDEDLVQAY
+109 VSEEDAALVQDY
-121 FSGERGGALGILDF
+121 FSGERGGDLGILDF

-145 QRHKRITDR
+145 RRHKRITDP

-163 ELPKDWAHWADKVAV
+163 KLPKDWKRWADKVAV

-215 GRCTRCRHPVVF
+215 GRCIRCRHPVVF

-243 YLIQRCKDG
+243 YLVQRCRDG
-252 FVIREFWANRTYR
+252 FVVREFRADRTYR
-265 KDRLPHS
+265 KDTLPHS

-281 SIYDHSGEVR
+281 SIYDRTGEIR

-304 WIAGSPCYYSYT
+304 WIAGSPCYYAYY
-316 GDQAGR
+316 GDQSGR

-327 LPSLEKKELRHTG
+327 LPSLEKKELRQTG

-345 RSHPAT
+345 RSHPIT

-371 AGLPRLAAECFR
+371 AGLQRLTKECFHN
-383 FCDNVRKLV
+383 CDNVRKLV
-392 LHPDEPG
+392 LNHSEPG
-399 LIRALGLDAEKFRRL
+399 LIRALGLDASKFRRL
-414 RQLDGDTETLAWLQ
+414 RQMDGDTETLAWLQ
-428 LEKKTGQR
+428 LEKRTGQR
-436 IPDEMLHWFQKERIS
+436 ITDDMLRWSKKEQIS

-461 MSLVQIKNYLQRQ
+461 MSLVQIKNYLERQ
-474 KQYFDGSCR
+474 KEYFDGSCQ

-583 VGNDGAGERYYD
+583 VGNDGAGERYYE

-680 QMRKDRVIIH
+680 QMQKDRVIIH
-690 TGHLAGRLLAD
+690 TGHLAGRLLA
-701 ASQSGECLARC
+701 EVLLADLME
-712 NQRDFSTGEA
+712 NTEVMQTQA
-722 IPAEWVIFQQTGN
+722 LPA
-735 RELLVP
+735 
-741 YKDGITYGP
+741 
-750 GTVLIPGCKDISAV
+750 A
-764 AIDL
+764 A

>member
-1 MPMLTA
+1 MKKSMLQAMPALTA
-7 SPEMK
+7 SQEMK
-12 EVAIADEPKKEKTYW
+12 EVAMADEPKKETTYY
-27 GHTRMIRKYRLYM
+27 GHTYTTRTYFAFM
-40 NCVIQDGILKAAFYL
+40 NCLVQDGVLKAAFFL

-60 LDGDK
+60 LDGNN
-65 PAYEVFLD
+65 PAYEVFID

-96 LEWPGDAYYTTCW
+96 LEWPGRNYYATCW
-109 AGKEDEDLVQAY
+109 VSEEDAALVQDY
-121 FSGERGGALGILDF
+121 FSGERSGDLGILDF

-145 QRHKRITDR
+145 RRHKRITDP

-163 ELPKDWAHWADKVAV
+163 KLPKDWKRWADKVAV

-215 GRCTRCRHPVVF
+215 GRCIRCRHPVVF

-243 YLIQRCKDG
+243 YLVQRCRDG
-252 FVIREFWANRTYR
+252 FVVREFRADRTYR
-265 KDRLPHS
+265 KDTLPHS
-272 EPYWHEFRR
+272 ESYWHEFRR
-281 SIYDHSGEVR
+281 SIYDRTGEIR

-304 WIAGSPCYYSYT
+304 WIAGSPCYYAYYGNQS
-316 GDQAGR
+316 GR

-327 LPSLEKKELRHTG
+327 LPSLEKKELRQTG

-345 RSHPAT
+345 RSHPIT

-371 AGLPRLAAECFR
+371 AGLQRLTKECFHN
-383 FCDNVRKLV
+383 CDNVRKLV
-392 LHPDEPG
+392 LNPSEPR
-399 LIRALGLDAEKFRRL
+399 LIRALGLDASKFRRL
-414 RQLDGDTETLAWLQ
+414 RQMDGDTETLAWLQ
-428 LEKKTGQR
+428 LEKRTGQR
-436 IPDEMLHWFQKERIS
+436 ITDDMLRWSKKEQIS

-461 MSLVQIKNYLQRQ
+461 MSLVQIKNYLERQ
-474 KQYFDGSCR
+474 KEYFDGSCQ

-701 ASQSGECLARC
+701 VLLADLME
-712 NQRDFSTGEA
+712 NTEVMQPQA
-722 IPAEWVIFQQTGN
+722 LPA
-735 RELLVP
+735 
-741 YKDGITYGP
+741 
-750 GTVLIPGCKDISAV
+750 A
-764 AIDL
+764 A

>member
-1 MPMLTA
+1 MLLAMPMLTA

-12 EVAIADEPKKEKTYW
+12 EVAMADEPKKETTYY
-27 GHTRMIRKYRLYM
+27 GHTYTTRTYFAFM
-40 NCVIQDGILKAAFYL
+40 NCLVQDGVLKAAFFL

-60 LDGDK
+60 LDGNN
-65 PAYEVFLD
+65 PAYEVFID

-96 LEWPGDAYYTTCW
+96 LEWPGRNYYATCW
-109 AGKEDEDLVQAY
+109 VSEEDAALVQDY
-121 FSGERGGALGILDF
+121 FSGERGGDLGILDF

-145 QRHKRITDR
+145 RRHKRITDP

-163 ELPKDWAHWADKVAV
+163 KLPKDWKRWADKVAV

-215 GRCTRCRHPVVF
+215 GRCIRCRHPVVF

-243 YLIQRCKDG
+243 YLVQRCRDG
-252 FVIREFWANRTYR
+252 FVVREFRADRTYR
-265 KDRLPHS
+265 KDTLPHS

-281 SIYDHSGEVR
+281 SIYDRTGEIR

-304 WIAGSPCYYSYT
+304 WIAGSPCYYAYYGNQS
-316 GDQAGR
+316 GR

-327 LPSLEKKELRHTG
+327 LPSLEKKELRQTG

-345 RSHPAT
+345 RSHPIT

-371 AGLPRLAAECFR
+371 AGLQRLTKECFNN
-383 FCDNVRKLV
+383 CDSVRKLV
-392 LHPDEPG
+392 LCPSEPG
-399 LIRALGLDAEKFRRL
+399 LIRALGLDTTKFRRL

-428 LEKKTGQR
+428 LEKRTGQR
-436 IPDEMLHWFQKERIS
+436 ITDDMLRWSKKERIS
-451 AKDLVFIADR
+451 PRDLVFIADR
-461 MSLVQIKNYLQRQ
+461 MSLVQIRNYLERQ
-474 KQYFDGSCR
+474 KRYFDDSCR

-522 LQSEAGSLEEQASKM
+522 LQSEAGSLEEQAAKM
-537 AAKYP
+537 AEKYP
-542 HVNAICV
+542 HVDAICM
-549 ELQEKYAYSDDDYT
+549 ELQKKYAYSDDDYT
-563 VLAPQDIFEI
+563 VLAPQNIFEI

-626 TVRQKRTLFD
+626 AVRQKRTLFD

-701 ASQSGECLARC
+701 VLLADLME
-712 NQRDFSTGEA
+712 NTEVMQPQVF
-722 IPAEWVIFQQTGN
+722 PA
-735 RELLVP
+735 
-741 YKDGITYGP
+741 
-750 GTVLIPGCKDISAV
+750 A
-764 AIDL
+764 A

>member
-1 MPMLTA
+1 MLLAMPMLTA

-12 EVAIADEPKKEKTYW
+12 QAAMADEPKKETTYY
-27 GHTRMIRKYRLYM
+27 GHTYTTRTYFAYM
-40 NCVIQDGILKAAFYL
+40 NCLVQDGILKAAFFL

-60 LDGDK
+60 LDGNN
-65 PAYEVFLD
+65 PVYEVFLD

-96 LEWPGDAYYTTCW
+96 LEWHGRNYYATCW
-109 AGKEDEDLVQAY
+109 VSEEDAALVQDY

-145 QRHKRITDR
+145 RRHKRITDP
-154 WDKDLAQVP
+154 WDQDLAQVP

-243 YLIQRCKDG
+243 YLIQRCRDG

-304 WIAGSPCYYSYT
+304 WIAGSPCYYAYY
-316 GDQAGR
+316 GDQSGR

-327 LPSLEKKELRHTG
+327 LPSLEKKELRQTG

-345 RSHPAT
+345 RSHPIT

-371 AGLPRLAAECFR
+371 AGLQRLTKECFNN
-383 FCDNVRKLV
+383 CDSVRKLV
-392 LHPDEPG
+392 LCPSEPG
-399 LIRALGLDAEKFRRL
+399 LIRALGLDASKFRRL

-451 AKDLVFIADR
+451 AKDLLFIADR

-506 IVYRVRK
+506 IVYRVHK

-522 LQSEAGSLEEQASKM
+522 LQGEAGSLEEQAEKM

-542 HVNAICV
+542 HVDAICM
-549 ELQEKYAYSDDDYT
+549 ELQNKYAYTDEEYT
-563 VLAPQDIFEI
+563 VIAPQNIFEI

-600 ESFIMFLRR
+600 ESFILFLRR
-609 TEEPNDPYYTLE
+609 TDEPNDPYYTLE

-636 RQYED
+636 RQHED
-641 IEQATEFLIKWQKVI
+641 IEQATEFLLKWQKVI

-680 QMRKDRVIIH
+680 QMQKDRVIIH
-690 TGHLAGRLLAD
+690 TGHLAGRLLA
-701 ASQSGECLARC
+701 EVLLADLME
-712 NQRDFSTGEA
+712 NTEVMQTQA
-722 IPAEWVIFQQTGN
+722 LPA
-735 RELLVP
+735 
-741 YKDGITYGP
+741 
-750 GTVLIPGCKDISAV
+750 A
-764 AIDL
+764 A

>member
-1 MPMLTA
+1 MPALTA
-7 SPEMK
+7 SQEMK
-12 EVAIADEPKKEKTYW
+12 EVAMADEPKKETTYY
-27 GHTRMIRKYRLYM
+27 GHTYTTRTYFAFM
-40 NCVIQDGILKAAFYL
+40 NCLVQDGVLKAAFFL

-60 LDGDK
+60 LDGNN
-65 PAYEVFLD
+65 PAYEVFID

-96 LEWPGDAYYTTCW
+96 LEWPGRNYYATCW
-109 AGKEDEDLVQAY
+109 VSEEDAALVQDY
-121 FSGERGGALGILDF
+121 FSGERGGDLGILDF

-145 QRHKRITDR
+145 RRHKRITDP

-163 ELPKDWAHWADKVAV
+163 KLPKDWKRWADKVAV

-215 GRCTRCRHPVVF
+215 GRCIRCRHPVVF

-243 YLIQRCKDG
+243 YLVQRCRDG
-252 FVIREFWANRTYR
+252 FVVREFRADRTYR
-265 KDRLPHS
+265 KDTLPHS

-281 SIYDHSGEVR
+281 SIYDRTGEIR

-304 WIAGSPCYYSYT
+304 WIAGSPCYYAYYGNQS
-316 GDQAGR
+316 GR

-327 LPSLEKKELRHTG
+327 LPSLEKKELRQTG

-345 RSHPAT
+345 RSHPIT

-371 AGLPRLAAECFR
+371 AGLQRLTKECFNN
-383 FCDNVRKLV
+383 CDSVRKLV
-392 LHPDEPG
+392 LCPSEPG
-399 LIRALGLDAEKFRRL
+399 LIRALGLDTTKFRRL

-428 LEKKTGQR
+428 LEKRTGQR
-436 IPDEMLHWFQKERIS
+436 ITDDMLRWSKKERIS
-451 AKDLVFIADR
+451 PRDLVFIADR
-461 MSLVQIKNYLQRQ
+461 MSLVQIRNYLERQ
-474 KQYFDGSCR
+474 KRYFDDSCR

-522 LQSEAGSLEEQASKM
+522 LQSEAGSLEEQAAKM
-537 AAKYP
+537 AEKYP
-542 HVNAICV
+542 HVDAICM
-549 ELQEKYAYSDDDYT
+549 ELQKKYAYSDDDYT
-563 VLAPQDIFEI
+563 VLAPQNIFEI

-626 TVRQKRTLFD
+626 AVRQKRTLFD

-701 ASQSGECLARC
+701 VLLADLME
-712 NQRDFSTGEA
+712 NTEVIQPQA
-722 IPAEWVIFQQTGN
+722 LPA
-735 RELLVP
+735 
-741 YKDGITYGP
+741 
-750 GTVLIPGCKDISAV
+750 AV
-764 AIDL
+764 

>member
-1 MPMLTA
+1 MLLAMPMLTA

-12 EVAIADEPKKEKTYW
+12 QAAMADEPKKETTYY
-27 GHTRMIRKYRLYM
+27 GHTYTTRTYFAYM
-40 NCVIQDGILKAAFYL
+40 NCLVQDGILKAAFFL

-60 LDGDK
+60 LDGNN
-65 PAYEVFLD
+65 PVYEVFLD

-96 LEWPGDAYYTTCW
+96 LEWHGRNYYATCW
-109 AGKEDEDLVQAY
+109 VSEEDAALVQDY

-145 QRHKRITDR
+145 RRHKRITDP
-154 WDKDLAQVP
+154 WDQDLAQVP

-243 YLIQRCKDG
+243 YLIQRCRDG

-304 WIAGSPCYYSYT
+304 WIAGSPCYYAYY
-316 GDQAGR
+316 GDQSGR

-327 LPSLEKKELRHTG
+327 LPSLEKKELRQTG

-345 RSHPAT
+345 RSHPIT

-371 AGLPRLAAECFR
+371 AGLQRLTKECFNN
-383 FCDNVRKLV
+383 CDSVRKLV
-392 LHPDEPG
+392 LCPSEPG
-399 LIRALGLDAEKFRRL
+399 LIRALGLDASKFRRL

-451 AKDLVFIADR
+451 AKDLLFIADR

-506 IVYRVRK
+506 IVYRVHK

-522 LQSEAGSLEEQASKM
+522 LQGEAGSLEKQAEKM

-542 HVNAICV
+542 HVDAICM
-549 ELQEKYAYSDDDYT
+549 ELQNKYAYTDEEYT
-563 VLAPQDIFEI
+563 VIAPQNIFEI

-595 RMERR
+595 RIERR
-600 ESFIMFLRR
+600 ESFILFLRR
-609 TEEPNDPYYTLE
+609 TDEPNDPYYTLE

-636 RQYED
+636 RQHED
-641 IEQATEFLIKWQKVI
+641 IEQATEFLLKWQKVI
-656 AARLTGR
+656 AARLTGS

-680 QMRKDRVIIH
+680 QMQKDRVIIH
-690 TGHLAGRLLAD
+690 TGHLAGRLLA
-701 ASQSGECLARC
+701 EVLLADLME
-712 NQRDFSTGEA
+712 NTEVMQPQA
-722 IPAEWVIFQQTGN
+722 LPA
-735 RELLVP
+735 
-741 YKDGITYGP
+741 
-750 GTVLIPGCKDISAV
+750 A
-764 AIDL
+764 A